1 MNLCFFTGKIETD
14 IKFKFIINNKNISIA
29 TFKIK
34 LNNNSSINVKAY
46 NEMADWCY
54 QKLVKNDLVTI
65 QGRLDNKMEI
75 IIEDC
80 NYL

>member
-34 LNNNSSINVKAY
+34 LNNNNSINVKAY

>member
-1 MNLCFFTGKIETD
+1 MWRFFEL
-14 IKFKFIINNKNISIA
+14 KFKFIINNKNISIA

-65 QGRLDNKMEI
+65 QGSK
-75 IIEDC
+75 
-80 NYL
+80 YLMINCCKN